1 MRYAII
7 SNFKNPSVCSFLE
20 INFTQQSFVFSNRK
34 VTLAVYLI
42 WFLKIHSLFPHW
54 TCFFPLTCFFHSSI
68 DCFLIMCNK
77 QLITTESC
85 HSMILYYI
93 TVFPFPSAHLNFLI
107 NLGLCQRKVIY
118 LIFLLSN
125 FCLTEEF
132 TLLSLTNS
140 ISHEVCVAINYGSTS
155 RSLWKLQL
163 CLENHDC
170 FIYPVRGSL
179 HGVWKE
185 HLCKTF

>member
-1 MRYAII
+1 MYLSRDMQSYPTSKIHQYA
-7 SNFKNPSVCSFLE
+7 P
-20 INFTQQSFVFSNRK
+20 
-34 VTLAVYLI
+34 
-42 WFLKIHSLFPHW
+42 FLKSVLLSRVLFLQQKDYSHSLPNLVSENTFPLSSRN
-54 TCFFPLTCFFHSSI
+54 TVSFPLTCFFHSSI
-68 DCFLIMCNK
+68 DCFLVMCNK

-85 HSMILYYI
+85 HFMIPYYI

-125 FCLTEEF
+125 CCLTEES

-170 FIYPVRGSL
+170 FIYPERGSL
-179 HGVWKE
+179 HGV
-185 HLCKTF
+185 